1 MRPMAVLRPSTVRS
15 AALRSRA
22 LSLAKA
28 FSIGLKSGY
37 RADGSE
43 GWRLPRI
50 LSRTFCP
57 LWQPTSRW
65 RALEREQG
73 KARCDRWA
81 EIAGRSGLRPAKTR
95 SSPSWRRSPTSRSRS
110 SYRSQNANAKVHR
123 KRCRHVSRPPT
134 SAQAQGLSHRQ
145 VGERF
150 GVSAATSASSVQAGW
165 TSCWVLTSSESPR
178 LARDA
183 PVGGPW
189 RRRRVRCG
197 SVRRPQYRD
206 RSSEQKCPCLK
217 LPKLERAAA
226 SGQTPTGIP
235 SMAGLSALV

>member
-1 MRPMAVLRPSTVRS
+1 M
-15 AALRSRA
+15 
-22 LSLAKA
+22 
-28 FSIGLKSGY
+28 GLKSGY
-37 RADGSE
+37 RAEGSE
-43 GWRLPRI
+43 VGA
-50 LSRTFCP
+50 CP
-57 LWQPTSRW
+57 LDPLAHFLPLVAANVSRG

-73 KARCDRWA
+73 EARCDRW
-81 EIAGRSGLRPAKTR
+81 EKTAGPSGLRLTKTQ

-123 KRCRHVSRPPT
+123 KRCRHVRRPRA
-134 SAQAQGLSHRQ
+134 SARAQGLSHRQ

-165 TSCWVLTSSESPR
+165 TTCRDLTSSASPR

-189 RRRRVRCG
+189 RRRRARCR
-197 SVRRPQYRD
+197 SVRQAQYRD
-206 RSSEQKCPCLK
+206 RSSEQKCPCFR

-226 SGQTPTGIP
+226 SGQTPMGIP